1 MTKKG
6 DNVLALPPMKSGFSP
21 GSGTGLDPHASNRPL
36 RKREKQIIRLS
47 QEQRSV
53 MELTADNARFGMTMI
68 SRIHEHASL
77 TFEETAAY
85 IVDTRNQ
92 PGRDEEHQ
100 AYIDQFSLRQIQL
113 CAQQMLAV
121 IDVSATGIGM
131 EIHRSLYPPPE
142 DPPSEEPKGFFA
154 RLFGKHEDY

>member
-1 MTKKG
+1 MTKKT
-6 DNVLALPPMKSGFSP
+6 DNVLALPPMKSDFSP
-21 GSGTGLDPHASNRPL
+21 VAGTGLASQASNRQL
-36 RKREKQIIRLS
+36 DKREKQITELS
-47 QEQRSV
+47 REHRSV

-68 SRIHEHASL
+68 GKIHEHASS
-77 TFEETAAY
+77 TFEETITY

-92 PGRDEEHQ
+92 PGRDDEHQ

-121 IDVSATGIGM
+121 IDVGATGVGM

-142 DPPSEEPKGFFA
+142 EAPENGTGFFA
-154 RLFGKHEDY
+154 RLFGKH